1 MKNLVLW
8 MSVLSLGVMCSG
20 APIFFDDFNGENGG
34 VGALNYSS
42 FLKWNVS
49 DGTVDLIGNGF
60 HDFLPGNGLYVD
72 MDGSTNNAGKMI
84 TSQVISLQAGTYE
97 LSYMLAGNHRNGS
110 QETVDVEVT
119 VGIFSASHSLTQNA
133 PFTLFTQQFTLLSA
147 QNVAISFA
155 GVGGDNIG
163 MLLDNVKLSAVP
175 APGAILLAGIGTSL
189 VGWLRRRRAL

>member
-1 MKNLVLW
+1 M
-8 MSVLSLGVMCSG
+8 
-20 APIFFDDFNGENGG
+20 
-34 VGALNYSS
+34 
-42 FLKWNVS
+42 
-49 DGTVDLIGNGF
+49 
-60 HDFLPGNGLYVD
+60 
-72 MDGSTNNAGKMI
+72 
-84 TSQVISLQAGTYE
+84 
-97 LSYMLAGNHRNGS
+97 
-110 QETVDVEVT
+110 
-119 VGIFSASHSLTQNA
+119 GIFSASHSLTQNA